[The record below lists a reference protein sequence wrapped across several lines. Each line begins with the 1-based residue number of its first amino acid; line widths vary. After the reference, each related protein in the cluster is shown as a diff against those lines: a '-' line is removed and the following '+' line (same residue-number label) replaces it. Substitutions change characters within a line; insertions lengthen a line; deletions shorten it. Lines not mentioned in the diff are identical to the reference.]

1 MTEADD
7 RGDRRGGGPL
17 QNERANLVEQVKS
30 EGQYEHPFWE
40 FWYTFKLNRG
50 AMGGLVMIS
59 SFTLI
64 SLLAPWLAPHD
75 PSEIFP
81 EYLRLPPAF
90 FSDGHG
96 NFPLGTDIV
105 GRDMLSRLLY
115 GTRISMGIGLV
126 VVIFSGTVGT
136 LLGLLAGHWGQGHT
150 VDIVIIR
157 LMDIIMALPSILLAI
172 VVVSILGP
180 GLLNATLAVGLV
192 SIPSFTRLVRASVLE
207 EKKKQYVLA
216 SQSFGASPYRQI
228 FINILPN
235 CMPPLI
241 VQGSL
246 SFSDGI
252 LGTAALGFL
261 GLGAQPPTAEWGTM
275 LASAREFMETSPWA
289 TTLPGLCILVV
300 VLGFN
305 LLGDGLRDALDPR
318 LKK

>member
-1 MTEADD
+1 ME
-7 RGDRRGGGPL
+7 
-17 QNERANLVEQVKS
+17 EIKS
-30 EGQYEHPFWE
+30 ENPYEHPFWE
-40 FWYTFKLNRG
+40 FWYTFKLNWG
-50 AMGGLVMIS
+50 AMTGLIIIS
-59 SFTLI
+59 TFTLI

-75 PSEIFP
+75 PTEIFS

-115 GTRISMGIGLV
+115 GARISMSIGLI

-136 LLGLLAGHWGQGHT
+136 LLGLLAGYWGHT
-150 VDIVIIR
+150 VDLVIIR
-157 LMDIIMALPSILLAI
+157 LMDILMALPSILLAI

-180 GLLNATLAVGLV
+180 NLLNATLAVGLV

-207 EKKKQYVLA
+207 EKKKQYVMS

-228 FINILPN
+228 FINIFPN
-235 CMPPLI
+235 CVSPLI
-241 VQGSL
+241 IQGTL

-275 LASAREFMETSPWA
+275 LANAREFMETSPWA
-289 TTLPGLCILVV
+289 TTLPGLCILIV

-305 LLGDGLRDALDPR
+305 LLGDGLRDAMDPR